1 MGRFYNF
8 KTLILLIIVLIVGL
22 AAFGMK
28 WFAGSKLVA
37 SEQPASEGAG
47 NRLAISADQEKQASI
62 RTQVLS
68 AATDTIAADLVLQ
81 GQAIWSPA
89 SQLLVTSPIS
99 GVVQQILVQ
108 PLAEVE
114 KSAKIA
120 VIYSPDI
127 IQIQNEVLQLRA
139 QQQLDSQQLAREQ
152 SLFAEGIIAEK
163 RVQEARNRVQ
173 QNNINLQAKQRL
185 LQFMGQGS
193 GRSLDPTIQVKSPTR
208 GVIESLDVSLG
219 QFVESGAVIAK
230 VVKRDMPLLLNLQM
244 PSKQQGVQVGDLV
257 KVDGCEITGNVAK
270 ISPSL
275 MGNTQTK
282 EVLVQMQASHAC
294 LSVNQYVQANIQT
307 ASKAD
312 SPVWSVPS
320 TAIMLKDNK
329 NYIFVKAKTGFE
341 AQEVEVV
348 VSNTQTTHIRGA
360 GLAAGQVIAV
370 TGVDRL
376 KAVLAGFG
384 AEQADAVHNTP
395 AK

>member
-28 WFAGSKLVA
+28 WFAAAKSVA
-37 SEQPASEGAG
+37 SEQPAPEGVG

-329 NYIFVKAKTGFE
+329 NYIFALY
-341 AQEVEVV
+341 
-348 VSNTQTTHIRGA
+348 TTNFTEPLSYQDSA
-360 GLAAGQVIAV
+360 F
-370 TGVDRL
+370 L
-376 KAVLAGFG
+376 KLPKF
-384 AEQADAVHNTP
+384 P
-395 AK
+395 